1 MITIDLLKNH
11 PETISQLV
19 SIWYEVLGK
28 IWMPDTS
35 IEEAV
40 QLLAEHL
47 NDNTLPLT
55 LVALDAGKP
64 IGMCSLRGKSSVRP
78 DFIYAN
84 LSPKDLTKIGWL
96 ASLVVDPTYQKQGV
110 GKLLIEATK
119 NKALDFGINRL
130 ILVTFDKT
138 LLDYYARFGWK
149 IIGMDKFK
157 DHPVTVM
164 EALL

>member
-11 PETISQLV
+11 PEAIPRSA

-28 IWMPDTS
+28 VWIPDTS
-35 IEEAV
+35 IEQIIKLSADY
-40 QLLAEHL
+40 L
-47 NDNTLPLT
+47 NDSTLPLT
-55 LVALDAGKP
+55 LVALDDGKP
-64 IGMCSLRGKSSVRP
+64 IGTCSLRRDDSIRP

-84 LSPKDLTKIGWL
+84 LSAEELAKIGWL
-96 ASLVVDPTYQKQGV
+96 ESIVVDTAYQKQGV
-110 GKLLIEATK
+110 GKLLIEAIQ
-119 NKALDFGINRL
+119 NKAREFGINRL
-130 ILVTFDKT
+130 FLFAFDKT

-164 EALL
+164 EAIL